1 MPPLRR
7 LAAGAGGRW
16 RFLIGSSCAM
26 PANRPSFTQRKRPA
40 PVPRGRN
47 LGATQGFGLVSG
59 ERNAAPTADVPMEEG
74 VMTEEVKAPSAA
86 KIAQFLKGIDFPVQ
100 KEALIAHATG
110 NAAEPTVIETLQRL
124 PSGPY
129 DNMADVA
136 NAIRRLA

>member
-1 MPPLRR
+1 
-7 LAAGAGGRW
+7 
-16 RFLIGSSCAM
+16 
-26 PANRPSFTQRKRPA
+26 
-40 PVPRGRN
+40 
-47 LGATQGFGLVSG
+47 VSG
-59 ERNAAPTADVPMEEG
+59 ERNAAPTADVLMEEG